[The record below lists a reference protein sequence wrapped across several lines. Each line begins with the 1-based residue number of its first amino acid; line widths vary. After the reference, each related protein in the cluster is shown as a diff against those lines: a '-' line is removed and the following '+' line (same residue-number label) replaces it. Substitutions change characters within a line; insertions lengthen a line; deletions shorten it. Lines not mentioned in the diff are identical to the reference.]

1 VLEVGAGGG
10 ELAAA
15 LRGDGHDVVA
25 IDPASE
31 SPDVRAVALLDVD
44 EPPASFDAALAV
56 VSLHHVEPLGPSLA
70 RLAELVRPGGAL
82 AIDELDVERL
92 DERAAAWWLARRDDA
107 HDHHASP
114 AEVVADM
121 REHIH
126 RLALL
131 RAELEPW
138 FALGEAVRGPYLHR
152 WDLPPGLLA
161 EEERAIAAG
170 EIPAIGARIVGTR
183 RSSG

>member
-10 ELAAA
+10 ELADA
-15 LRGDGHDVVA
+15 LRADGHDVVA

-31 SPDVRAVALLDVD
+31 SPGVRRVALLDVD
-44 EPPASFDAALAV
+44 EPAASFDAALAV
-56 VSLHHVEPLGPSLA
+56 VSLHHVEPLRPSLE
-70 RLAELVRPGGAL
+70 RLAALVRPGGVL
-82 AIDELDVERL
+82 AIDEIDVERF
-92 DERAAAWWLARRDDA
+92 DERAAAWWLARRDGDDL
-107 HDHHASP
+107 HSH
-114 AEVVADM
+114 AEVVADL

-126 RLALL
+126 PLTLL

-138 FALGEAVRGPYLHR
+138 FELRDAVPGPYLHR

-170 EIPAIGARIVGTR
+170 EIPATGARIVGAR
-183 RSSG
+183 R